1 MIFNNFKKTIT
12 TYIKQ
17 KRLNWIFLMHV
28 FAKYLYKVKMWL
40 ETEHF
45 LLKIGFSKPSF
56 LPEHYQLLAL
66 DVE

>member
-1 MIFNNFKKTIT
+1 
-12 TYIKQ
+12 
-17 KRLNWIFLMHV
+17 MHV